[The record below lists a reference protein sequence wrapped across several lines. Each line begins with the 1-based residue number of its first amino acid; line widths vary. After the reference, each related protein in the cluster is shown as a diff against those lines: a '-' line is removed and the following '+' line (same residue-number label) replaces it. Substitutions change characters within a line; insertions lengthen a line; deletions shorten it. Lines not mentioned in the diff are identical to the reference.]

1 MTLYE
6 ELELSTDCTFDD
18 IKQQYR
24 ILAMK
29 HHPDK
34 GGSVDKFQKIK
45 FAYEVL
51 SDPSR
56 RKQYD
61 ETSTTSE
68 STDIRTEAI
77 NHLAG
82 IFFSVIPNFDCA
94 SGNLIER
101 LNQEITNSIKQVETN
116 SMMCDI
122 FISNLELVKS
132 KLKLKNPN
140 KEDIVLSFLERH
152 LDARYSDKRILAHR
166 LELLNETQL
175 IVDDYQYGFL
185 ELVSEVPNVSENVEA
200 SNNNT

>member
-6 ELELSTDCTFDD
+6 ELELSTDCSFDE

-29 HHPDK
+29 HHPDH

-51 SDPSR
+51 SDPIR

-61 ETSTTSE
+61 ETSTTGE
-68 STDIRTEAI
+68 STNIRTEAI

-82 IFFSVIPNFDCA
+82 IFFSIIPNFNCA
-94 SGNLIER
+94 EGNLIETMNQTIEASR
-101 LNQEITNSIKQVETN
+101 LQIVNDT
-116 SMMCDI
+116 MMCDI
-122 FISNLELVKS
+122 YINNLELVKN

-140 KEDIVLSFLERH
+140 KEDIVMSFVDKQLENRH
-152 LDARYSDKRILAHR
+152 NDKKVFAHR
-166 LELLNETQL
+166 LDLFKEIQEILN
-175 IVDDYQYGFL
+175 DYQYGFL
-185 ELVSEVPNVSENVEA
+185 ELVSEQPTE
-200 SNNNT
+200 T